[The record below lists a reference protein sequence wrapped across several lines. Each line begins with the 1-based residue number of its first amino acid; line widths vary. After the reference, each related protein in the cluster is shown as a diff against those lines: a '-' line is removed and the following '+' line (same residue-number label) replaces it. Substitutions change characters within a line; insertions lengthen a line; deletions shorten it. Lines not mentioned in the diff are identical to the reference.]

1 MRVKALLMSVAAA
14 ALAMSAFS
22 VDVQAQSTWD
32 TVKKNGKIRVGCAPS
47 EPWYYRDPK
56 TKKWSGIGP
65 GIAELLAKEM
75 KVEWECVETTWGNA
89 VAGLQANQFDMVVA
103 LDATP
108 QRALAIDFATGTLLY
123 YAVGIM
129 VPEGS
134 TIDTWAELNKPEMK
148 VAVAL
153 GTSNDRA
160 ITGLLP
166 KATIVRAKTYAEVLA
181 TYLAGRVDAA
191 GGSAQSLA
199 FGAREQM
206 GGHKVVIPKPPSAST
221 TSIGIRK
228 EPDKTWRDWLS
239 IAVDYYYHRG
249 QTKKVYADFIRSRG
263 MDPMKAPSIRL
274 SDMQ

>member
-1 MRVKALLMSVAAA
+1 MKVRALLVSVAATM
-14 ALAMSAFS
+14 LAMSVFS
-22 VDVQAQSTWD
+22 SSVQAQSTWD
-32 TVKKNGKIRVGCAPS
+32 TIKSTKMIRVGCATS

-65 GIAELLAKEM
+65 GIAGLLAEEM
-75 KVEWECVETTWGNA
+75 KVGWECVETTWGNA

-129 VPEGS
+129 VPENS
-134 TIDTWAELNKPEMK
+134 NIDTWAQLNKSEMK

-166 KATIVRAKTYAEVLA
+166 NATIVRAKTYAEVLA

-191 GGSAQSLA
+191 GGSAMSLA

-228 EPDKTWRDWLS
+228 EDDKKWRDWLS

-249 QTKKVYADFIRSRG
+249 QTKKVYADFIVSRG
-263 MDPMKAPSIRL
+263 MDPKMAPSIRL

>member
-1 MRVKALLMSVAAA
+1 MRIRHLLVT
-14 ALAMSAFS
+14 ALALCLSLGALGVS
-22 VDVQAQSTWD
+22 AQSTWD
-32 TVKKNGKIRVGCAPS
+32 QIKETKKIRVGCAPS

-56 TKKWSGIGP
+56 TGTWSGIGP
-65 GIAELLAKEM
+65 GIADLLAQELQ
-75 KVEWECVETTWGNA
+75 VEWECVETTWGNA

-129 VPEGS
+129 VPKDS
-134 TIDTWAELNKPEMK
+134 TVDTWAELNNPDKSIS
-148 VAVAL
+148 VAL

-166 KATIVRAKTYAEVLA
+166 NANIVRSKTYAEALA
-181 TYLAGRVDAA
+181 SYFAGRVEAV

-199 FGAREQM
+199 FTAREQL
-206 GGHKVVIPKPPSAST
+206 GSHKVVIPKPPSAST

-239 IAVDYYYHRG
+239 VAVDYYYHRG
-249 QTKKVYADFIRSRG
+249 QTARVYKEFIESRG
-263 MDPMKAPSIRL
+263 MDPALAPTIKL
-274 SDMQ
+274 TEMQ

>member
-1 MRVKALLMSVAAA
+1 MKVRYALIA
-14 ALAMSAFS
+14 ALAAVLSLGATS
-22 VDVQAQSTWD
+22 VSAQSTWE
-32 TVKKNGKIRVGCAPS
+32 TIKANKKLRVGCAPS
-47 EPWYYRDPK
+47 EPWYYRDPA

-65 GIAELLAKEM
+65 GIAGLLAKELQ
-75 KVEWECVETTWGNA
+75 VDWECVETTWGNA

-129 VPEGS
+129 VPENS
-134 TIDTWAELNKPEMK
+134 DITTWAQLNKPEMK

-160 ITGLLP
+160 ISGLLP
-166 KATIVRAKTYAEVLA
+166 NATIVRAKTYAEVLA
-181 TYLAGRVDAA
+181 SYLAGRVNAA

-199 FGAREQM
+199 FGAREQSK
-206 GGHKVVIPKPPSAST
+206 GHKVIIPKPPSAST

-228 EPDKTWRDWLS
+228 ETDKRWRDWLS
-239 IAVDYYYHRG
+239 VAVDYYYHRG

-263 MDPMKAPSIRL
+263 MDPAKAPSIRL

>member
-1 MRVKALLMSVAAA
+1 MKTLLVTVLTLGLSLGALGVS
-14 ALAMSAFS
+14 
-22 VDVQAQSTWD
+22 AQSTWD
-32 TVKKNGKIRVGCAPS
+32 QIKETKKIRVGCAPS

-56 TKKWSGIGP
+56 TGMWSGIGP
-65 GIAELLAKEM
+65 GIADLLAKELHA
-75 KVEWECVETTWGNA
+75 EWECVETTWGNA

-129 VPEGS
+129 VPMDS
-134 TIDTWAELNKPEMK
+134 TVDTWAELNTPEK
-148 VAVAL
+148 SVSVAL

-166 KATIVRAKTYAEVLA
+166 NANIVRSKTYAEALA
-181 TYLAGRVDAA
+181 SYFAGRVDAV

-199 FGAREQM
+199 FTAREQL
-206 GGHKVVIPKPPSAST
+206 GSHKVVIPKPPSAST

-239 IAVDYYYHRG
+239 VAVDYYYHRG
-249 QTKKVYADFIRSRG
+249 QTARVYKEFIESRG
-263 MDPMKAPSIRL
+263 MDPALAPTIKL
-274 SDMQ
+274 TEMQ

>member
-1 MRVKALLMSVAAA
+1 MKLKHLLVVAVAAA
-14 ALAMSAFS
+14 LSLGSFSAS
-22 VDVQAQSTWD
+22 AQSTWD
-32 TVKKNGKIRVGCAPS
+32 VIKSSKKIRVGCAPS
-47 EPWYYRDPK
+47 EPWYYRDPA
-56 TKKWSGIGP
+56 TGEWSGIGP
-65 GIAELLAKEM
+65 GIAALLAEEM

-129 VPEGS
+129 IPENS
-134 TIDTWAELNKPEMK
+134 EITHWSQLDKPEMK

-160 ITGLLP
+160 ITDLLP
-166 KATIVRAKTYAEVLA
+166 NATIVRAKTYAEVLA
-181 TYLAGRVDAA
+181 SYLAGRVDAA
-191 GGSAQSLA
+191 GGSAQALA
-199 FGAREQM
+199 FGAREQS
-206 GGHKVVIPKPPSAST
+206 GGHKVIIPKPPSAST

-228 EPDKTWRDWLS
+228 EADKSWRDWLS
-239 IAVDYYYHRG
+239 VAVDYYYHRG
-249 QTKKVYADFIRSRG
+249 QTKKVYADFIESRG

-274 SDMQ
+274 SDME

>member
-1 MRVKALLMSVAAA
+1 MKIRHLFVTL
-14 ALAMSAFS
+14 LAMCLSLGALGVS
-22 VDVQAQSTWD
+22 AQSTWD
-32 TVKKNGKIRVGCAPS
+32 QIKDTKKIRVGCAPS

-56 TKKWSGIGP
+56 TGNWSGIGP
-65 GIAELLAKEM
+65 GIADLLAKELHA
-75 KVEWECVETTWGNA
+75 EWECVETTWGNA

-129 VPEGS
+129 VPIDS
-134 TIDTWAELNKPEMK
+134 TVDTWAELNTPEK
-148 VAVAL
+148 SVSVAL

-166 KATIVRAKTYAEVLA
+166 NANIVRSKTYAEALA
-181 TYLAGRVDAA
+181 SYFAGRVNAV

-199 FGAREQM
+199 FTAREQL
-206 GGHKVVIPKPPSAST
+206 GSHKVVIPKPPSAST

-239 IAVDYYYHRG
+239 VAVDYYYHRG
-249 QTKKVYADFIRSRG
+249 QTARVYKEFIESRG
-263 MDPMKAPSIRL
+263 MDPALAPTIKL
-274 SDMQ
+274 TEMQ

>member
-1 MRVKALLMSVAAA
+1 MRIRHLLVT
-14 ALAMSAFS
+14 ALALCLSLGALGVS
-22 VDVQAQSTWD
+22 AQSTWD
-32 TVKKNGKIRVGCAPS
+32 QIKETKKIRVGCAPS

-56 TKKWSGIGP
+56 TGTWSGIGP
-65 GIAELLAKEM
+65 GIADLLAKELQ
-75 KVEWECVETTWGNA
+75 VEWECVETTWGNA

-129 VPEGS
+129 VPMDS
-134 TIDTWAELNKPEMK
+134 TVDTWAELDTPEK
-148 VAVAL
+148 SVSVAL

-166 KATIVRAKTYAEVLA
+166 NANIVRSKTYAEALA
-181 TYLAGRVDAA
+181 SYFAGRVNAV

-199 FGAREQM
+199 FTAREQL
-206 GGHKVVIPKPPSAST
+206 GSHKVVIPKPPSAST

-239 IAVDYYYHRG
+239 VAVDYYYHRG
-249 QTKKVYADFIRSRG
+249 QTARVYREFIESRG
-263 MDPMKAPSIRL
+263 MDPALAPTIKL
-274 SDMQ
+274 TEMQ

>member
-1 MRVKALLMSVAAA
+1 MKIRYLLVTALAAA
-14 ALAMSAFS
+14 VSLGTLNAS
-22 VDVQAQSTWD
+22 AQSTWEQIRAD
-32 TVKKNGKIRVGCAPS
+32 KMIRVGCAPS

-56 TKKWSGIGP
+56 TGEWSGIGP
-65 GIAELLAKEM
+65 GIAALLAEEL
-75 KVEWECVETTWGNA
+75 KVDWKCVETTWGNA

-108 QRALAIDFATGTLLY
+108 QRALAIDFASGTLLY

-129 VPEGS
+129 VPMSS
-134 TIDTWAELNKPEMK
+134 TVSTWAELDNPDSKIS
-148 VAVAL
+148 VAL

-166 KATIVRAKTYAEVLA
+166 KADIVRAKTYAEALA
-181 TYLAGRVDAA
+181 NYFAGRVQAV

-199 FGAREQM
+199 FTAREQL
-206 GGHKVVIPKPPSAST
+206 GEHKVVIPKPPSAST

-228 EPDKTWRDWLS
+228 EPDKQWRDWLS

-249 QTKKVYADFIRSRG
+249 QTAKVYRDFIESRG
-263 MDPMKAPSIRL
+263 MDPMLAPTIKL
-274 SDMQ
+274 TEMQ